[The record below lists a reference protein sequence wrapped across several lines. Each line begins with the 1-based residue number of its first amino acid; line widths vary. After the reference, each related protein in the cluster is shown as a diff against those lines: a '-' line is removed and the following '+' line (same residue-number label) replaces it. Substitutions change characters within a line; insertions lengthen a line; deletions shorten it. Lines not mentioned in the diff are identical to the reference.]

1 MANETRELRYQ
12 VGEAWKGA
20 YNAATSYSLAAVVQ
34 DATGL
39 SVYRSLKSGNAGHPL
54 TDESW
59 WFKIIDFSTIKTEA
73 EQVAALNQA
82 IAEAEAIRVAAE
94 EGRVSAETARSNAE
108 SRRVE
113 AEQTRNSSETQR
125 TQNEQ
130 TRQSAEQLRKTN
142 EENRIAAESSR
153 EAKESTRQQSETSRQ
168 NAETQRQTA
177 ETNRASAESQR
188 ILDENARQSAEAA
201 RESRADSDHTR
212 AEQDN
217 AQMTELVERADTDHE
232 QAVTDHTTATSDH
245 TRAESDHT
253 TAAADHTTAVGD
265 HTQAGTDHEA
275 SVAATEAANEAAAG
289 ANALQEKLESGEVV
303 PALAGN
309 LESWA
314 DNNVPVENNF
324 DAVIRTT
331 AGDDP
336 INSGDGGIVK
346 NIVPITDFK
355 CTGLLATAE
364 NQLRLKSNGGGAVA
378 VGAGWYF
385 PVPKLTLG
393 TFGTTDENNGLLLV
407 DNTGANIQNA
417 TVYFKALSSGVPT
430 SVTDGTQL
438 TPQTVTY
445 GDKTYKV
452 YTTSG
457 PGYLIVSGITYENTC
472 ARIAWEDWYD
482 KFVSPTSPTDVGG
495 SINLAPLFT
504 AVPNGTGKFLV
515 CGNAYTYGERISAT
529 QWKITDPIGRI
540 TSPAWTNTPDEVA
553 EGETQTYTHTL
564 IISDVAAGSTVM
576 IEGSAQALS
585 LNETTVSYTDTNAT
599 AIAGAV
605 RYEKAVAATAT
616 VNLAS
621 AYTLNDVGVEMK
633 EGVEGTANF
642 VCEYSQNIADSLA
655 MAPPRLNDLRHTSA
669 AVSLG
674 YGICTTGTY
683 DSAKTVNIPHFMLLD
698 NGTINVLFTTP
709 INTENSTL
717 NVSLTGAK
725 PIRILGQNLPAGVI
739 KAETYVTLAYDGTA
753 WNIVNIFCPDA
764 SFDPA
769 ALLVDMGLPS
779 GVKWASRDIDL
790 TKPGG
795 FCETPF
801 IYEKSFFSWGNIDG
815 HNPSSVSAF
824 AYDWG
829 GVNAQDPW
837 YDGQPYGSTP
847 GNTLNGNIAVGEDFD
862 AARANLGA
870 PWRMPTNTEFGELF
884 ANIRYINAD
893 GTEVDTTKA
902 DKRVTVNG
910 NRLFFSCSG
919 LGAGRSRSYLGSN
932 GSYWSSTWY
941 SARLARLLLFNSGGV
956 YPQSY
961 NNRCYGFA
969 VRPVQ

>member
-1 MANETRELRYQ
+1 MADNIQELKFQ
-12 VGEAWKGA
+12 VGEAWKGVYSSSTA
-20 YNAATSYSLAAVVQ
+20 YGLANVVQ

-39 SVYRSLKSGNAGHPL
+39 SIYRSLKSGNVGHPV
-54 TDESW
+54 TDGTW
-59 WFKIIDFSTIKTEA
+59 WFRIIDMSSIKE
-73 EQVAALNQA
+73 ESDRIAALNQA
-82 IAEAEAIRVAAE
+82 IAQDEALRRAAE
-94 EGRVSAETARSNAE
+94 ELRQQHEAARIAAETQRNEAEQTRINAEQGRVNAESARATAEQQRITAEQGRVSAESARVTAEQARVLAETLRANAE
-108 SRRVE
+108 DTRAANEQNRVA
-113 AEQTRNSSETQR
+113 AEQQR
-125 TQNEQ
+125 IANEQ
-130 TRQSAEQLRKTN
+130 TRISQEQQ
-142 EENRIAAESSR
+142 R
-153 EAKESTRQQSETSRQ
+153 ETKESERQQTFVQ
-168 NAETQRQTA
+168 
-177 ETNRASAESQR
+177 SQA
-188 ILDENARQSAEAA
+188 ARQEAYVQAEAA
-201 RESRADSDHTR
+201 RQATFEH
-212 AEQDN
+212 N
-217 AQMTELVERADTDHE
+217 ERERDA
-232 QAVTDHTTATSDH
+232 
-245 TRAESDHT
+245 
-253 TAAADHTTAVGD
+253 
-265 HTQAGTDHEA
+265 
-275 SVAATEAANEAAAG
+275 EAAA
-289 ANALQEKLESGEVV
+289 LQTKLENGEVV
-303 PALAGN
+303 PALAEN

-324 DAVIRTT
+324 DDMIRTT

-336 INSGDGGIVK
+336 INSDDGGIVK
-346 NIVPITDFK
+346 SIVPITDFK

-378 VGAGWYF
+378 VGSGWYF

-452 YTTSG
+452 YVTSG
-457 PGYLIVSGITYENTC
+457 PGYIIVSGITYANTC

-482 KFVSPTSPTDVGG
+482 KFVSPTDPNDVGG
-495 SINLAPLFT
+495 SINLAPLF
-504 AVPNGTGKFLV
+504 AAAPNGTGKFLV

-529 QWKITDPIGRI
+529 QWKITDPVGRI
-540 TSPAWTNTPDEVA
+540 ASPAWTDTPDEVA

-599 AIAGAV
+599 AVSGAV

-683 DSAKTVNIPHFMLLD
+683 DAAKVVNIPHFMLLE

-739 KAETYVTLAYDGTA
+739 KAETYVTMAYDGAA

-779 GVKWASRDIDL
+779 GVKWSSRDIDL

-824 AYDWG
+824 DYNWG
-829 GVNAQDPW
+829 GVNQAEPW
-837 YDGQPYGSTP
+837 YDGQPYGTTP
-847 GNTLNGNIAVGEDFD
+847 GNTLNGNIAVGEAFD

-870 PWRMPTNTEFGELF
+870 PWRMPTSAEFNELF
-884 ANIRYINAD
+884 ANIKYIKAD

-910 NRLFFSCSG
+910 VMGLYIESRINGARLFFSCSG
-919 LGAGRSRSYLGSN
+919 YGNGRSWHSRGALGF
-932 GSYWSSTWY
+932 YWSSTWY
-941 SARLARLLLFNSGGV
+941 SSRYARYLHFNSGGV
-956 YPQSY
+956 IPQSSSSRY
-961 NNRCYGFA
+961 YGFA
-969 VRPVQ
+969 LRPVQ